1 MASSIRWATALTEAR
16 LALLPTGRHTV
27 LELAER
33 AGIPLK
39 MVCGGM
45 GNCTTCRVRLVEGDW
60 PPGKT
65 DHNRLGPLVSQG
77 WRLACQ
83 YVPRGLIT
91 VERPPAG
98 EE

>member
-1 MASSIRWATALTEAR
+1 VASSIPWATALTETR
-16 LALLPTGRHTV
+16 LTLFPTGSHTV

-45 GNCTTCRVRLVEGDW
+45 GNCTTCRVRVVEGDW

-65 DHNRLGPLVSQG
+65 DRNRLGPLVRQG